1 MKPIAVQRSWEK
13 NSRVGRSFWLLSRI
27 GQRFGAFRKGRVKR
41 TEPQRPLS
49 FWGSF
54 SPASKTAM
62 GKWSSANPARSR
74 LRCCEWSVVRYAAP
88 GRLRRIPRGHHGRIR
103 ESPGRRQDPTGRS
116 GGRPPGASRIEGKGY
131 PRPIHACAWSVSIHS
146 ASDSAGASPQ
156 IARIAVGI
164 GLGHGRDRRGENPI
178 DHHGG
183 PELMLRDEF
192 EHGSSFRVYLPEIPL
207 NM

>member
-74 LRCCEWSVVRYAAP
+74 LRISARV
-88 GRLRRIPRGHHGRIR
+88 HGVFRAT
-103 ESPGRRQDPTGRS
+103 QS
-116 GGRPPGASRIEGKGY
+116 GKAISSRAF
-131 PRPIHACAWSVSIHS
+131 R
-146 ASDSAGASPQ
+146 
-156 IARIAVGI
+156 
-164 GLGHGRDRRGENPI
+164 
-178 DHHGG
+178 
-183 PELMLRDEF
+183 F
-192 EHGSSFRVYLPEIPL
+192 SS
-207 NM
+207 